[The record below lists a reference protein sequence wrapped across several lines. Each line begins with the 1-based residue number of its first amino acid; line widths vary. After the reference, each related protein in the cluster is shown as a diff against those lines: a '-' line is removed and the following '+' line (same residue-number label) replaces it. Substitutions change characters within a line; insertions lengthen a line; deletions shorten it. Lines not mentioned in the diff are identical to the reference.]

1 MKKDIRETN
10 KSGDLFKN
18 DEGDI
23 YIILKLPLG
32 WNAVSINNSTTWG
45 GLQRTMSM
53 CIDGLEPLGY
63 SINMK
68 EGKRWVEE

>member
-1 MKKDIRETN
+1 MKEVRDTN

-23 YIILKLPLG
+23 YILLKLSLG
-32 WNAVSINNSTTWG
+32 WIAVSVNNSTTWG
-45 GLQRTMSM
+45 GLQRTMSSAL
-53 CIDGLEPLGY
+53 DGLFPLGY

-68 EGKRWVEE
+68 EGKRWIET